1 MEEPTLQALL
11 ATASLLGIMS
21 HQLLFK
27 RFEVDTQ
34 PLLLL
39 LAVPTC
45 PIVLRYILTV
55 PWTSSL
61 LATASYMVSLFAS
74 LTVHRLYLHPL
85 HHFPGPPLAK
95 LTKLYSLFTVA
106 RSGSR
111 WHHVNAALHAQYG
124 DYVRTG
130 PRELSV
136 ADPAAVS
143 HILGYGAK
151 THKGPFYESMEKSVS
166 TTRDRNFHTQ
176 RRKVWDSSLKT
187 LLATYTP
194 QLEEFTGALI
204 RRIRSRLDKPVV
216 INELFLNY
224 SYDVMTQL
232 AFGEPGGFISGDRS
246 EASHS
251 VMAGLEEATS
261 AIGLLCHVPW
271 MMSLLTTFAFLPGPL
286 KWFNQWSNMMLNQ
299 RRKRGSEKPD
309 LMGYLLAHTPKTRKG
324 DELLF
329 SESRVII
336 VAGSDTT
343 ATTLTTIF
351 TILASDPKLQRSVR
365 AEVDPLLLS
374 PPLQS
379 SAPPTRFRCDVEYPV
394 LDSIIKETL
403 RLYPTVLFATRRTN
417 TTEEI
422 VIPHHSTPSTT
433 TTTTTSRPPSS
444 PLAAASATRIPRD
457 TVVSMP
463 PYVLHRDPRNFA
475 HPGDFIPERWTTRPE
490 LVLNRHAFIPFS
502 TGITNCPGRKLA
514 MMELRDVVARVLHEF
529 EPRLAGAGS
538 RAGESFDVE
547 TWMGETRDYLVAKVP
562 RVELEFA
569 ERFPERMS

>member
-1 MEEPTLQALL
+1 MQEPTLQALL
-11 ATASLLGIMS
+11 ATASLLGIIS

-27 RFEVDTQ
+27 RFEVDSH

-39 LAVPTC
+39 LAVPSC
-45 PIVLRYILTV
+45 PIALRYILTV

-61 LATASYMVSLFAS
+61 LATASFMVSLFAS
-74 LTVHRLYLHPL
+74 LTVYRLFLHPL
-85 HHFPGPPLAK
+85 HRFPGPPLAK
-95 LTKLYSLFTVA
+95 LTKLYSLFIVA
-106 RSGSR
+106 QSGSR

-151 THKGPFYESMEKSVS
+151 TNKGPFYESMEKSVS

-204 RRIRSRLDKPVV
+204 RRIRSRLDTPVV

-246 EASHS
+246 EASHA
-251 VMAGLEEATS
+251 VMAALEEATS
-261 AIGLLCHVPW
+261 AIGLLLHVHW
-271 MMSLLTTFAFLPGPL
+271 IMTLLTTFAFLPGPM
-286 KWFNQWSNMMLNQ
+286 KWFNQWSKMMLNQ

-309 LMGYLLAHTPKTRKG
+309 LMGYLLAQTPQTRKG

-329 SESRVII
+329 AESRVII

-343 ATTLTTIF
+343 ATALTTIF
-351 TILASDPKLQRSVR
+351 TILASDPELQRSVR

-379 SAPPTRFRCDVEYPV
+379 SAPPTRFRCGVEYPV

-417 TTEEI
+417 TAEDI
-422 VIPHHSTPSTT
+422 VIPHDSTT
-433 TTTTTSRPPSS
+433 TTTATTTTSGPPSS
-444 PLAAASATRIPRD
+444 PLVVASATRIPRD
-457 TVVSMP
+457 SVVSMP
-463 PYVLHRDPRNFA
+463 AYVLHRDPRNFV

-529 EPRLAGAGS
+529 DLRLAGGM
-538 RAGESFDVE
+538 AGESFDVE
-547 TWMGETRDYLVAKVP
+547 TWMKGTRDYLVAKVP